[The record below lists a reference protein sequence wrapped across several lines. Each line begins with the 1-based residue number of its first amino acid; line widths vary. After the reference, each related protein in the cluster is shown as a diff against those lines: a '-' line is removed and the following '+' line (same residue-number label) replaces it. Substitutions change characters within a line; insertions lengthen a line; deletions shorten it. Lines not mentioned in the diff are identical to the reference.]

1 MSKDFKRLRQLRTP
15 TWYDTATRW
24 TQLTLVEDDPQSYDL
39 ALWLRIFDETASNAT
54 CLSAGGYVAYY
65 PSQIPLHHVSRF
77 VGDTYPFG
85 DLVAGARARNMHVVA
100 RVDPHAVHADVAA
113 AHPEWISVTAEGQP
127 RKHWSFPDAYIKV
140 DAIFH
145 GATHPYTQR
154 LLSSVLKLEH
164 ASDLKRQPAET
175 DQRPI
180 LSVRN
185 LAKSFSASK
194 GIFRA
199 KTAVDV
205 KAVDGVSFDLM
216 AGESLGI
223 VGESGSGKTTLGR
236 LILRVVEPTSGQIGY
251 APDDAAPTDV
261 RSLDLRGLHGYHQQ
275 VRLIFQD
282 PFASLNPRMTVKQ
295 IIGIARALALNP
307 RILIADEATSALD
320 VSIRSQMLDLLLSL
334 QQKLGLSVLF
344 ISQDIGVVRYFC
356 DRVAVMRRGKIV
368 EIGPA
373 ETICT
378 SPEHPYT
385 KALISAVPRP
395 DPRHPRMKTRTRF
408 QA

>member
-1 MSKDFKRLRQLRTP
+1 M
-15 TWYDTATRW
+15 
-24 TQLTLVEDDPQSYDL
+24 
-39 ALWLRIFDETASNAT
+39 AS
-54 CLSAGGYVAYY
+54 
-65 PSQIPLHHVSRF
+65 
-77 VGDTYPFG
+77 
-85 DLVAGARARNMHVVA
+85 
-100 RVDPHAVHADVAA
+100 
-113 AHPEWISVTAEGQP
+113 
-127 RKHWSFPDAYIKV
+127 
-140 DAIFH
+140 
-145 GATHPYTQR
+145 
-154 LLSSVLKLEH
+154 
-164 ASDLKRQPAET
+164 
-175 DQRPI
+175 
-180 LSVRN
+180 
-185 LAKSFSASK
+185 
-194 GIFRA
+194 
-199 KTAVDV
+199 
-205 KAVDGVSFDLM
+205 DLM